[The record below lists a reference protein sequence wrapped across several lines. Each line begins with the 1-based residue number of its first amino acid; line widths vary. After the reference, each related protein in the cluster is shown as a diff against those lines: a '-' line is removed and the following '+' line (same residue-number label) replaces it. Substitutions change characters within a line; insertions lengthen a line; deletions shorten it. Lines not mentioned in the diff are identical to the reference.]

1 MLFSGLRL
9 QQAISEQIAIII
21 NPPAARSRR
30 EHRKKNRVS
39 MKNRTSL
46 KSGFTL
52 VEIMIV
58 VAIIGLLAAI
68 AIPNF
73 VRARTQSQMNAC
85 INNLRQIDGATQQW
99 ALENKKNSTDSAAYS
114 DIKDYL
120 KAQVV
125 CPAGGTAFSDSY
137 SMGATLTNKP
147 SCKKVPGTHIAPA
160 DTAS

>member
-1 MLFSGLRL
+1 
-9 QQAISEQIAIII
+9 
-21 NPPAARSRR
+21 
-30 EHRKKNRVS
+30 

-99 ALENKKNSTDSAAYS
+99 ALENKKNSTDSAAFS

-120 KAQVV
+120 RAQVV
-125 CPAGGTAFSDSY
+125 CPSGGTNFGNSY
-137 SMGATLTNKP
+137 TMGASLTNKP
-147 SCKKVPGTHIAPA
+147 SCQKQPATHVCPP
-160 DTAS
+160 DTTS

>member
-1 MLFSGLRL
+1 
-9 QQAISEQIAIII
+9 
-21 NPPAARSRR
+21 
-30 EHRKKNRVS
+30 

-85 INNLRQIDGATQQW
+85 INNLRQIDGAVQQW
-99 ALENKKNSTDSAAYS
+99 ALEKKKNSTDAAAYS
-114 DIKDYL
+114 DIVDYL

-125 CPAGGTAFSDSY
+125 CPSGGTKFSDSY
-137 SMGATLTNKP
+137 TMGTTISNKP
-147 SCKKVPGTHIAPA
+147 SCQKQAATHVAPA